1 MAGSSKPVPSRRH
14 WFPGLSL
21 LALAL
26 VLAVGALLWQ
36 AVELTSLAAVSRTID
51 SFKPV
56 AGAVR
61 LLLIGLLALFW
72 PWLVAFAARTR
83 NADDRTKAHWLALRW
98 RVTGW
103 LLVIELFL
111 GQDLLGSFLTA
122 INRAA
127 A

>member
-1 MAGSSKPVPSRRH
+1 MAGSSRAISSRRR
-14 WFPGLSL
+14 WFLGLSL

-36 AVELTSLAAVSRTID
+36 AMELTSLARVSEWIEGI
-51 SFKPV
+51 KPV
-56 AGAVR
+56 AGGIR

-83 NADDRTKAHWLALRW
+83 NADDRTKVHWLGLRW

-111 GQDLLGSFLTA
+111 GQDLLGRFLTA

>member
-1 MAGSSKPVPSRRH
+1 MAESSRAISSRRR
-14 WFPGLSL
+14 WFLGLSL

-51 SFKPV
+51 DFKPL
-56 AGAVR
+56 AGVVR
-61 LLLIGLLALFW
+61 LTLIGLLALFW
-72 PWLVAFAARTR
+72 PWLVAFAARTG
-83 NADDRTKAHWLALRW
+83 NADGRTKVHWLGLRW
-98 RVTGW
+98 RVSGW
-103 LLVIELFL
+103 LLVIELVL
-111 GQDLLGSFLTA
+111 GQDLLGRFLTA

>member
-1 MAGSSKPVPSRRH
+1 MAGSSKPIPSRRY

-21 LALAL
+21 LALTL
-26 VLAVGALLWQ
+26 VMTVGALLWQ

-51 SFKPV
+51 GFKPV
-56 AGAVR
+56 AGGVR

-72 PWLVAFAARTR
+72 PRLVAFAACTR
-83 NADDRTKAHWLALRW
+83 NADNHTKAHWLALRW

-103 LLVIELFL
+103 LLVIELVL
-111 GQDLLGSFLTA
+111 GQDLLGRFLTA

>member
-1 MAGSSKPVPSRRH
+1 MAGSSKPIPSRWY

-21 LALAL
+21 LALGL
-26 VLAVGALLWQ
+26 VMTVGALLWQ

-51 SFKPV
+51 DFKPI
-56 AGAVR
+56 AGVIR
-61 LLLIGLLALFW
+61 LTLIGLLALFW

-83 NADDRTKAHWLALRW
+83 NADDRTKVRWLALRW
-98 RVTGW
+98 RVIGW
-103 LLVIELFL
+103 LLGLELFL
-111 GQDLLGSFLTA
+111 GQNLLGRFLTA

>member
-1 MAGSSKPVPSRRH
+1 MAGSSKPVPSRRY
-14 WFPGLSL
+14 WFLGLSL

-51 SFKPV
+51 DFKPL

-61 LLLIGLLALFW
+61 LILIGLLALFW
-72 PWLVAFAARTR
+72 PRLVAFAARTR
-83 NADDRTKAHWLALRW
+83 NADDRTKAYWLALRW

-103 LLVIELFL
+103 LLVIELVL
-111 GQDLLGSFLTA
+111 GQDLLGRFLTA
-122 INRAA
+122 INRAVA
-127 A
+127 

>member
-1 MAGSSKPVPSRRH
+1 VFSCRRL
-14 WFPGLSL
+14 WFLGLSL

-36 AVELTSLAAVSRTID
+36 AVELTSLAAVSQTID
-51 SFKPV
+51 DFRPI
-56 AGAVR
+56 AGVVR
-61 LLLIGLLALFW
+61 LTIIVLLALFW
-72 PWLVAFAARTR
+72 PRLVAFAARTR
-83 NADDRTKAHWLALRW
+83 SADERTKTHWLALRW

-103 LLVIELFL
+103 LLVIDLVL
-111 GQDLLGSFLTA
+111 GQDLLGRFLTA